1 MVDLLVRE
9 RINWFNYLWFLN
21 SSFKILEEYSQE
33 NVCYPFLE
41 TALIPSKRNYSAGI
55 LKFGRAVEEGK
66 FTK

>member
-1 MVDLLVRE
+1 MV
-9 RINWFNYLWFLN
+9 FK

-33 NVCYPFLE
+33 NVCCPFLE